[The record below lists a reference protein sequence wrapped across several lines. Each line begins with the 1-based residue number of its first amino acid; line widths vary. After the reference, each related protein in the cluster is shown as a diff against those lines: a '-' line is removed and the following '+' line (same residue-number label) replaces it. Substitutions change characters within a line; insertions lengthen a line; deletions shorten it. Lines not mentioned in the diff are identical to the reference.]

1 MRPFRKTT
9 KLKSSQCPKDRPRRQ
24 LTEASQPSLRFSPT
38 AWAKLAFFRDHGPT
52 EIGGFGITDADDLL
66 YVEDFMTVKQ
76 EVTGASVCF
85 DDDAVADFFDVQVDA
100 GRKPEQFAR
109 VWLHTHPGF
118 SAEPS
123 ATDEETFARVF
134 GGCQWAVLFIVG
146 IEDQTYA
153 RLRFNVGPGGEAEI
167 PVVVDYSLSFT
178 AADHKAWRAEYEAN
192 IIVAPGIGG
201 LGCFVDE
208 NGTDLSDYL
217 LSGDFAEELKAMDP
231 EERRQVLVELTGQ
244 PEVWQD
250 QEVVI

>member
-1 MRPFRKTT
+1 M
-9 KLKSSQCPKDRPRRQ
+9 
-24 LTEASQPSLRFSPT
+24 
-38 AWAKLAFFRDHGPT
+38 FFRDRGPT

-76 EVTGASVCF
+76 DVTGASVSF
-85 DDDAVADFFDVQVDA
+85 DDDAVGGFFDAQVDK

-118 SAEPS
+118 SAKPS
-123 ATDEETFARVF
+123 TTDENTFERVF
-134 GGCQWAVLFIVG
+134 GGCQWAVMFIVG
-146 IEDQTYA
+146 AEDQTYA
-153 RLRFNVGPGGEAEI
+153 RLRFSVGPGGETEI
-167 PVVVDYSLSFT
+167 PVGVDYNVSFA

-192 IIVAPGIGG
+192 IIFARGISG
-201 LGCFVDE
+201 LGCFVEDE
-208 NGTDLSDYL
+208 DGTDLSDYL

-231 EERRQVLVELTGQ
+231 DERRQVLVELTGQ